1 MVVRRK
7 KKIRKQ
13 RGSWTHGWGGKKKH
27 RGSGSRGGVGKAGRK
42 KFKKSWVIKHE
53 PRYFGKRGFKIPVGS
68 KKGVVAIN
76 LRDVDLLAKNLNKT
90 EINLSELGFDKV
102 LSTGSLTQPLTIKAK
117 KFVER
122 AKQKIEQSGGK
133 AIENV

>member
-1 MVVRRK
+1 MVVRKK
-7 KKIRKQ
+7 KKIRKRRG
-13 RGSWTHGWGGKKKH
+13 RGSGYGSHKKH

-42 KFKKSWVIKHE
+42 KFKKSWVVKHE
-53 PRYFGKRGFKIPVGS
+53 PRYFGKRGFKVPVNA
-68 KKGVVAIN
+68 KKQIRSIN
-76 LRDVDLLAKNLNKT
+76 LRDIDLLANSLNKT

-102 LSTGSLTQPLTIKAK
+102 LSTGNLTQPLTIKAK
-117 KFVER
+117 KFVEK

>member
-7 KKIRKQ
+7 KKIRKL
-13 RGSWTHGWGGKKKH
+13 RGSKTHKWGGKKKH

-42 KFKKSWVIKHE
+42 KFKKSWVVKHE
-53 PRYFGKRGFKIPVGS
+53 PRYFGKRGFKVPVNA
-68 KKGVVAIN
+68 KKQIRSIN
-76 LRDVDLLAKNLNKT
+76 LRDIDLLANSLNKT

-102 LSTGSLTQPLTIKAK
+102 LSTGNLTQPLTIKAK
-117 KFVER
+117 KFVEK